1 MTEHNHTEK
10 KKNKVHHSTMLLGV
24 AVAVVFLIAI
34 FSYQLESTK
43 YAVISTLGHVREEK
57 KPGLHFRW
65 PYPVQKIYRFDNRLR
80 CFEGNVGKL
89 EETLTADRHNII
101 IGIYVIYKVE
111 NPVVLFQRE
120 RNIEHAEENLNSL
133 MRSAKNEIVG
143 KYRFSDFVNTGSKN
157 KLDKIEKEIYN
168 LLAPVVLKKYGLKIT
183 DVGIKSLGIPEKVTG
198 KVIERMKNE
207 RNAKSEAIRQEGLK
221 IARKI
226 RDEADKERKEKLAVA
241 NAKAKIIRSEGDA
254 QAASYYSVFKEEPEL
269 AIFLKK
275 LDALKKIVEHK
286 TTLVIDT
293 KTAPF
298 DLLQAGAEKL
308 ESKKTEKKQRNSNK

>member
-1 MTEHNHTEK
+1 MTEHHHSET
-10 KKNKVHHSTMLLGV
+10 KKNKVHHSTMLLGII
-24 AVAVVFLIAI
+24 VAVVFLIAI
-34 FSYQLESTK
+34 FSYQLQSTN
-43 YAVISTLGHVREEK
+43 YAVISTLGHVQQEK
-57 KPGLHFRW
+57 NPGLHFRW
-65 PYPVQKIYRFDNRLR
+65 PYPIQKIYRFDNRLR
-80 CFEGNVGKL
+80 CFEGNIGKL

-101 IGIYVIYKVE
+101 IGIYVVYKVE
-111 NPVVLFQRE
+111 DPVILFQRE

-143 KYRFSDFVNTGSKN
+143 KYKFSDFVNTGSKN
-157 KLDKIEKEIYN
+157 KLDMIEKDIYK
-168 LLAPVVLKKYGLKIT
+168 LLARVVLEKYGLKVT

-226 RDEADKERKEKLAVA
+226 RDEADKERKEKLAIA
-241 NAKAKIIRSEGDA
+241 NANAKIIRSEGDA
-254 QAASYYSVFKEEPEL
+254 QAASYYSIFKEEPEL

-275 LDALKKIVEHK
+275 LDALKRIVEHK

-298 DLLQAGAEKL
+298 DLLQAGAERL
-308 ESKKTEKKQRNSNK
+308 E